1 MTELSSPAEL
11 AERYVTVWNEP
22 DPRVRRTAVAQIWGA
37 GARCCTPGGDY
48 VGIEAI
54 EGRVAA
60 AYDKWVA
67 QEGFVF
73 RPRGGADE
81 HHGGMRVRWD
91 MVPSA
96 GGEPVSSGVQFLLLD
111 GDGRVRYDYQFI
123 DS

>member
-1 MTELSSPAEL
+1 MTELNGSAEL
-11 AERYVTVWNEP
+11 AERYMTVWNES
-22 DPRVRRTAVAQIWGA
+22 DSQARRAAVAQIWSED
-37 GARCCTPGGDY
+37 ARCCTPNGNY
-48 VGIEAI
+48 VGLEAI

-73 RPRGGADE
+73 RARAGIDE
-81 HHGGMRVRWD
+81 HHAGMRVRWD

-96 GGEPVSSGVQFLLLD
+96 GGEAVSSGAQFLLLD
-111 GDGRVRYDYQFI
+111 DDGRVRYDYQFM